1 MRHKNEAMI
10 AKMGWLSLEEKQA
23 HEQYLLG
30 SPERESQFNLMAD
43 QLCNNDSCEDEELF
57 DYFIET
63 GIEYNIAKRA
73 LELRDLFLINP
84 LAQLCYRNE
93 VLDIRYLK
101 LGTK

>member
-1 MRHKNEAMI
+1 MRPHTESMVE
-10 AKMGWLSLEEKQA
+10 KMGWLSHEEKQA
-23 HEQYLLG
+23 HELYLLG

-57 DYFIET
+57 NYFIES

-73 LELRDLFLINP
+73 LELRDLFLTNP
-84 LAQLCYRNE
+84 FAQLCYRNE
-93 VLDIRYLK
+93 ILDIRYLR